1 MSVSELR
8 NFIEVDG
15 SYLEGGGQIV
25 RTALGLSVLLGVP
38 FRVTNIRKGRKDS
51 GLKAQHVH
59 AIKALQRLCDAEVEG
74 AQEGSL
80 VLSFMPK
87 ELKPRK
93 IEVDIGTAGS
103 ISLLLQAL
111 LVPLVFAKKRTTLVI
126 HGGTEVSWSP
136 PIDYMSLV
144 LLPLLEEYADIS
156 IEVKKRGYYPKGG
169 GVCEVTIV
177 PKYQWSEGKVQGAP
191 QLQLEAQGELVQVR
205 GIAVASLS
213 LMEQEV
219 AERMAV
225 RARSVL
231 STYNVP
237 VDIRTEYAQ
246 TLSPGCSLTLA
257 AVCSTSKDDTQ
268 GHKKRVLGADGLGK
282 REVSAEELGDKVAK
296 KLIAALESR
305 AAVDEHAADQ
315 LIPYLGLVG
324 GVMKVPAL
332 SLHAKTNMF
341 VVEQF
346 LKKKFVV
353 DGTVVNVKRS
363 ICEHGE

>member
-1 MSVSELR
+1 MRKDSAVSVSELQ
-8 NFIEVDG
+8 NLDG

-38 FRVTNIRKGRKDS
+38 FRVKNIRKGRKDA

-59 AIKALQRLCDAEVEG
+59 AIKALQVLCNAKVEG
-74 AQEGSL
+74 AEEGSTTL
-80 VLSFMPK
+80 LFVPQA
-87 ELKPRK
+87 LKPRK

-111 LVPLVFAKKRTTLVI
+111 LVPLVFAEKRTTLMI
-126 HGGTEVSWSP
+126 HGGTEVAWSP
-136 PIDYMSLV
+136 SIDYVSLV
-144 LLPLLEEYADIS
+144 LLPLLEQYADIR

-177 PKYQWSEGKVQGAP
+177 PRYQWKENKVKDAPRFVLDVQGK
-191 QLQLEAQGELVQVR
+191 LVCVR
-205 GIAVASLS
+205 GAAVASLS
-213 LMEQEV
+213 LMEREV
-219 AERMAV
+219 AERMAG
-225 RARSVL
+225 RAKSVL
-231 STYNVP
+231 SQCHVP
-237 VDIRTEYAQ
+237 VDVRTEYAQ

-257 AVCSTSKDDTQ
+257 AVCSTSSEESN
-268 GHKKRVLGADGLGK
+268 GSKKRVLGVDGLGE
-282 REVSAEELGDKVAK
+282 REVSAEELGERVAR
-296 KLIAALESR
+296 KLITALESG

-353 DGTVVNVKRS
+353 EGNMITV
-363 ICEHGE
+363 